1 MPELVIVPQIFK
13 KLDILE
19 HVAQGTTEL
28 GFVSRILNC
37 KADLKPFFDPSRG
50 QYDAVKIMQQFE
62 QDNPPLTL
70 ICSTVDLFIPIFTF
84 VFGLAKLN
92 GRVAIISSHRLNN
105 KYYGL
110 PEDDYLLGDRL
121 LKEAIHE
128 LGHLAGLRHCPQYNC
143 VMASSATME
152 DIDVKSNQFCTVCRE
167 QFDSLLFT

>member
-70 ICSTVDLFIPIFTF
+70 ICSTIDLFIPIFTF
-84 VFGLAKLN
+84 VFGLAKLK
-92 GRVAIISSHRLNN
+92 GVV
-105 KYYGL
+105 
-110 PEDDYLLGDRL
+110 
-121 LKEAIHE
+121 LKLEK
-128 LGHLAGLRHCPQYNC
+128 L
-143 VMASSATME
+143 V
-152 DIDVKSNQFCTVCRE
+152 
-167 QFDSLLFT
+167 